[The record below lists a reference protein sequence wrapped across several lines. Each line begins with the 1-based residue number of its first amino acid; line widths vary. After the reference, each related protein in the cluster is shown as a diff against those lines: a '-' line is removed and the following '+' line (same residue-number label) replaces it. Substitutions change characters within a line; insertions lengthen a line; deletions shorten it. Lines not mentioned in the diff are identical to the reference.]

1 MIYYLF
7 IFGCAESLLLL
18 RLFSRCH
25 KQGLLFVAMC
35 IAVASLVGERRLEG
49 VRASVVVGHGLI
61 SCGSQTLE
69 HRLNSCGPR
78 ASSLWG
84 VWDLLPRSAI
94 ESGSPATAGGF
105 FTTEPPGEPC
115 RSLLL
120 LLTRLLLS
128 SPVVKIYCGYL
139 SPIFSFYFGL

>member
-1 MIYYLF
+1 MYYLF
-7 IFGCAESLLLL
+7 IFGCAESLLLP
-18 RLFSRCH
+18 RLFSRRR

-69 HRLNSCGPR
+69 HRLNGCGPR

-84 VWDLLPRSAI
+84 VWGLPRSAI
-94 ESGSPATAGGF
+94 ESGSPEIAGGF
-105 FTTEPPGEPC
+105 FTTEPPGQPG

-128 SPVVKIYCGYL
+128 SHVFKIYCGYL
-139 SPIFSFYFGL
+139 SPIFSIYFGL